1 MHQSHKKVFIIACIV
16 AVGWLNALFAEK
28 YELVDLISIAIQN
41 SNGMQLE
48 QIQQDITDQN
58 YNSAIYDFLPNADYN
73 LSAQDG
79 TMGRQYNS
87 SLSVSKN
94 IYLNDPTYFN
104 FKKTRLE
111 KTNSKLEF
119 EDKKKEIALN
129 VFYLF
134 IDILQTQK
142 NINILNENFLL
153 QKKIYEQINI
163 QYLNDKKTIY
173 DLQASQID
181 TLTAMTDLLELEKTL
196 YSKRQDLF
204 QMLNTEDLG
213 YEFEDIELSNTDSIE
228 NDFTDNNAIKISENK
243 LKQNKLNITSSQLSL
258 YPNIYFGYA
267 YRVGV
272 TDKEANPIFKPK
284 EYDDSYTYGVY
295 FSYPLFSFLDKGSV
309 HSVQKKQSKMLEI
322 NHKDLTSQQKV
333 KYQQSINEFN
343 IYKQSYEI
351 YKQKLALSTT
361 HLEIAQKRFEMGL
374 INILDLDKSRIQYL
388 EAQLSM
394 NSKYYTLLK
403 KQQELNYLKSNK
415 ILDRW

>member
-1 MHQSHKKVFIIACIV
+1 MHQSHKKIFIIACIV

-87 SLSVSKN
+87 SLSISKN

-104 FKKTRLE
+104 FKKSRIE

-119 EDKKKEIALN
+119 EDKTKEIALN

-213 YEFEDIELSNTDSIE
+213 YEFEDIELSNTDSID

-295 FSYPLFSFLDKGSV
+295 FSYPLFSILDKGSA
-309 HSVQKKQSKMLEI
+309 HNVQKKQNKMLEI

-343 IYKQSYEI
+343 IYRQSYEI
-351 YKQKLALSTT
+351 YKQKLALATT

-403 KQQELNYLKSNK
+403 KQQELNYLKSDK

>member
-41 SNGMQLE
+41 SNSMQLE
-48 QIQQDITDQN
+48 QIQKDITDQN

-295 FSYPLFSFLDKGSV
+295 FSYPLFSFLDKGSA

>member
-1 MHQSHKKVFIIACIV
+1 
-16 AVGWLNALFAEK
+16 
-28 YELVDLISIAIQN
+28 
-41 SNGMQLE
+41 
-48 QIQQDITDQN
+48 
-58 YNSAIYDFLPNADYN
+58 
-73 LSAQDG
+73 
-79 TMGRQYNS
+79 
-87 SLSVSKN
+87 
-94 IYLNDPTYFN
+94 
-104 FKKTRLE
+104 
-111 KTNSKLEF
+111 
-119 EDKKKEIALN
+119 
-129 VFYLF
+129 
-134 IDILQTQK
+134 
-142 NINILNENFLL
+142 
-153 QKKIYEQINI
+153 
-163 QYLNDKKTIY
+163 
-173 DLQASQID
+173 
-181 TLTAMTDLLELEKTL
+181 MTDLLELEKTL

-394 NSKYYTLLK
+394 N
-403 KQQELNYLKSNK
+403 
-415 ILDRW
+415 

>member
-41 SNGMQLE
+41 SNSMQLE
-48 QIQQDITDQN
+48 QIQKDITDQN